1 MGAASSREAEAA
13 RAAAREHTKRCR
25 ERRRLMREAVRLRR
39 HLASSHAAYLRSLR
53 VVASTLTRFALG
65 EPLPVS
71 DHTPP
76 AVIAHRPVV
85 APSSPPP
92 LLRAI
97 EQCQREPEAPQQQQ
111 QQKEDGVSVDAGV
124 AVPSA
129 AAATATRIEGGV
141 VGGAAAEEEEE
152 MRVVVRHRSLAEVA
166 AGLEEYFMKA
176 SDAGDA
182 VSSLLE
188 ASTTTE
194 FKGGSHSFLGV
205 ICCLSAPAVDRIDSM
220 GGRQRHSSTL
230 QQLLAWEKKLYKDA
244 KARERLQIRHDKKLA
259 ELRDQEY
266 SRKIGVDIQ
275 KLKSAWDRA
284 RAQLDAASESVGAS
298 ASAIAELRD
307 THLARQLLELFHS
320 TLDMWRV
327 MRRHH
332 EAQSAIAQQ
341 LRGLSSR
348 TSMDPTTEIHHK
360 ATRALESAMAAWCGA
375 MAAAFKY
382 QRDYVHAIGGWL
394 KLTLAPVT
402 GSVGGAEAAAAAA
415 TASPVAAELAAFVD
429 WWGKVLD
436 GVHCV
441 DVLKSIKGF
450 AAAARAVHALQG
462 DELRAARRVRRF
474 SRELDRKSRML
485 RQAESS
491 FYDSY
496 MLGGMMSSLLHWGR
510 PAMWREE
517 QLQARDARH
526 EVAQRRDEIAACR
539 KKVEDEMRRHAK
551 AIDATRTATVTCVQE
566 KLPAVFHAMAA
577 FSASLPNAL
586 EAVRRPPPQAQQN
599 THVQQ

>member
-1 MGAASSREAEAA
+1 MGAAPSREGEAA

-25 ERRRLMREAVRLRR
+25 ERRRLMREAVRERR
-39 HLASSHAAYLRSLR
+39 HLAASHAAYLRSLR
-53 VVASTLTRFALG
+53 VVASTLTRFAVG

-76 AVIAHRPVV
+76 AVIVHRPVV

-97 EQCQREPEAPQQQQ
+97 EQQKQQQPQ
-111 QQKEDGVSVDAGV
+111 EEGVPVDVGV
-124 AVPSA
+124 AAVPPV
-129 AAATATRIEGGV
+129 AATRTEGGV
-141 VGGAAAEEEEE
+141 VGVAAAAAAEEEEL
-152 MRVVVRHRSLAEVA
+152 RVVVRHRSLAEVA

-176 SDAGDA
+176 SAAGDG

-194 FKGGSHSFLGV
+194 FNGGSHSFLGAL
-205 ICCLSAPAVDRIDSM
+205 CCLSAPAVDRIDSM
-220 GGRQRHSSTL
+220 GGRQRHSSIL
-230 QQLLAWEKKLYKDA
+230 QQLLAWEKKLYKDV
-244 KARERLQIRHDKKLA
+244 KARERLQIRHDKKLGA
-259 ELRDQEY
+259 LRDQEY

-284 RAQLDAASESVGAS
+284 RAQLDAASQSVGAS

-307 THLARQLLELFHS
+307 THLARQLLCIFHA
-320 TLDMWRV
+320 TLDTWRV

-332 EAQSAIAQQ
+332 EAQALIAQQ

-348 TSMDPTTEIHHK
+348 TSMEPTTEIHHK
-360 ATRALESAMAAWCGA
+360 ATRALESAMGDWCGA
-375 MAAAFKY
+375 MAATAKH
-382 QRDYVHAIGGWL
+382 QRDYVHAVAGWL

-402 GSVGGAEAAAAAA
+402 GGVGGAATEAAAAS
-415 TASPVAAELAAFVD
+415 SPVAAELAAFAD
-429 WWGKVLD
+429 RWGKVLD

-441 DVLKSIKGF
+441 EVLRSIKGF

-462 DELRAARRVRRF
+462 DELRAARRVRGCT
-474 SRELDRKSRML
+474 RELDRKSRML
-485 RQAESS
+485 RQVEKSY
-491 FYDSY
+491 YDSY
-496 MLGGMMSSLLHWGR
+496 MPGAMMSSLWHWGR

-517 QLQARDARH
+517 QMQAREARD

-566 KLPAVFHAMAA
+566 KLPAVFQAMAA
-577 FSASLPNAL
+577 FSASLATAL
-586 EAVRRPPPQAQQN
+586 EAVCRAPPQQSTQAQQ
-599 THVQQ
+599 

>member
-1 MGAASSREAEAA
+1 M
-13 RAAAREHTKRCR
+13 RA
-25 ERRRLMREAVRLRR
+25 
-39 HLASSHAAYLRSLR
+39 
-53 VVASTLTRFALG
+53 
-65 EPLPVS
+65 
-71 DHTPP
+71 
-76 AVIAHRPVV
+76 
-85 APSSPPP
+85 
-92 LLRAI
+92 
-97 EQCQREPEAPQQQQ
+97 
-111 QQKEDGVSVDAGV
+111 
-124 AVPSA
+124 
-129 AAATATRIEGGV
+129 
-141 VGGAAAEEEEE
+141 
-152 MRVVVRHRSLAEVA
+152 VVRHRSLAEVA

-176 SDAGDA
+176 SAAGDA

-205 ICCLSAPAVDRIDSM
+205 LCCLSAPAVDRIDSM
-220 GGRQRHSSTL
+220 SGRQRHSSTL
-230 QQLLAWEKKLYKDA
+230 QQLLAWEKKLYKDV
-244 KARERLQIRHDKKLA
+244 KARERLQINHDKKLA

-307 THLARQLLELFHS
+307 THLARQLLALFHS

-327 MRRHH
+327 MWRHH
-332 EAQSAIAQQ
+332 EAQSLIAQQ

-360 ATRALESAMAAWCGA
+360 ATRALESAMAAWCAA
-375 MAAAFKY
+375 MATAFKY
-382 QRDYVHAIGGWL
+382 QRDYVHAVAGWL

-402 GSVGGAEAAAAAA
+402 GGVGGAEAAA
-415 TASPVAAELAAFVD
+415 ASPVAAELAAFVD
-429 WWGKVLD
+429 RWGKVLD

-441 DVLKSIKGF
+441 EVLKSIKGF

-485 RQAESS
+485 RQAENSY
-491 FYDSY
+491 YDSY

-577 FSASLPNAL
+577 FSASLANAL
-586 EAVRRPPPQAQQN
+586 EAVRRAPPQQN
-599 THVQQ
+599 TQTQQ